1 MTPGGRDCPGADGA
15 AGHLAP
21 LQRAEF
27 APAPGQRLAGDHR
40 PGAAPGY
47 LFLHGLG
54 SVRTGEKSESLF
66 AHAAANGRACTR
78 VDFRGHGE
86 STGDFGEVTFSE
98 LIADALAVLGH
109 LGPTVVV
116 GSSLGALVGAFAAA
130 ARPDLVAGLALL
142 APALGFV
149 SRLEQ
154 RVDADGRITTTDGRG
169 FLLAPRVLADART
182 HDERALPGRITVPT
196 LVVHGTAD
204 EVLPARASEQFF
216 AALAARP
223 KELWIVP
230 DAGHRLNTVA
240 AAIWPRLD
248 ALLRRAAP

>member
-1 MTPGGRDCPGADGA
+1 MGRDRRPHGQLPRADRAGAARQARRRIRRDHDRRGPGARARGVDRAHRVTPGGRDCPGADGA

-169 FLLAPRVLADART
+169 FLLAPRVL
-182 HDERALPGRITVPT
+182 
-196 LVVHGTAD
+196 
-204 EVLPARASEQFF
+204 
-216 AALAARP
+216 
-223 KELWIVP
+223 
-230 DAGHRLNTVA
+230 
-240 AAIWPRLD
+240 
-248 ALLRRAAP
+248 